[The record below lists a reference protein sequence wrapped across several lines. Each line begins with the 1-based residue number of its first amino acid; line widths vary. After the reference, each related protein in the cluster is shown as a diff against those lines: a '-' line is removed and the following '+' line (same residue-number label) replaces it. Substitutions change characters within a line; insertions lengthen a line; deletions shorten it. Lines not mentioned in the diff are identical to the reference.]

1 MAKSPRTSK
10 SAKSSFDAAPKGMT
24 PEEEAAKLAAR
35 WIDELDNSKELFKP
49 WWEKCEKIVKRYK
62 DERAESDTKV
72 NKGARKYNVLWSVT
86 QTMQPLVYN
95 RSPQPYI
102 SRRNNDRDP
111 VGRDAS
117 MILQRAIAYTLEGDE
132 LHDALVDA
140 REDYLLTS
148 RGVPW
153 MKYTPY
159 LKLRDSELKTYLDD
173 DEELPEDAPEDTE
186 IKTDEKGRYYNK
198 KFEDKVFEEVD
209 SEHVLYSDFLHAPA
223 AKWQHVT
230 WVARRVPMTR
240 KALIERFGDV
250 GKKPPLTI
258 GCKKGTKSDDT
269 DDAKGRSSK
278 AEVWEIWDKCSKTVF
293 WVCPGLPEQILDQK
307 EDPLQLMG
315 FFPCPRPAYSTKT
328 NDTLVPT
335 PDFVLWQGVANE
347 LDDITLRIKLLTEAV
362 RVVGVYD
369 KTAGEHL
376 KKLFSQTAENEMVPV
391 DSWGMF
397 AEKGGIKGAIEFLP
411 VEQVMVVLDKLYM
424 ARERLLKE
432 LYEITGVSDIVRGAS
447 DPRETAK
454 AQQIKGNFANKRL
467 SDKQNTFAR
476 MARESIEIIAQIIC
490 THYSDDMIRQIS
502 SAEQI
507 MVDPVTNQWA
517 PKRFADALALLR
529 NAPLRRFRVKIDEKN
544 LASAD
549 EGEEREERTAFVQGM
564 SQFLQAALPMA
575 KELPGTVPMLKE
587 LLLFAVR
594 GFPMAR
600 STEAAIEAALD
611 SLTASSVPPEAQE
624 AATGPAPKTP
634 EELDIEREKNKIAR
648 EQLGVERQRVFL
660 EERRIKQDHEFR
672 MASLQQK
679 ELNAQR
685 DNKLKETK
693 TLVDATTKAAQVDD
707 NRQARQE
714 DRELNVMSMEQEAA
728 ARENDSALEVQRFN
742 RESEVSDR
750 DAAFREK
757 EAARQAKI
765 EAFGG
770 VRKAA

>member
-1 MAKSPRTSK
+1 MMAKSQRTARGSK
-10 SAKSSFDAAPKGMT
+10 ASGYDAPAASKDKDK
-24 PEEEAAKLAAR
+24 EAADLAAR
-35 WIDELDNSKELFKP
+35 WIDEIDNSKELFKP

-62 DERAESDTKV
+62 DERAESDTKT

-95 RSPQPYI
+95 RAPQPYI

-159 LKLRDSELKTYLDD
+159 LKLRDSELKTYIGEDEDLPDD
-173 DEELPEDAPEDTE
+173 VPEDTE
-186 IKTDEKGRYYNK
+186 VKSDKKGRYYNK

-209 SEHVLYSDFLHAPA
+209 SEHVLYSDFLHSPA
-223 AKWQHVT
+223 AKWSHVT

-240 KALIERFGDV
+240 KALVERFGDV
-250 GKKPPLTI
+250 GKKVPLTI
-258 GCKKGTKSDDT
+258 GCKRGTKDNDN

-278 AEVWEIWDKCSKTVF
+278 GEVWEIWDKCSKTVI
-293 WVCPGLPEQILDQK
+293 WVCPGVPEHVLDK
-307 EDPLQLMG
+307 KDDPLELMN

-369 KTAGEHL
+369 KTAGDHL

-397 AEKGGIKGAIEFLP
+397 AEKGGIKGAIEFMP
-411 VEQVMVVLDKLYM
+411 VEQIMVVLDKLYM

-467 SDKQNTFAR
+467 SEKQNTFAR

-490 THYSDDMIRQIS
+490 AHYSDDMIRQIS

-507 MVDPVTNQWA
+507 MVDPNTNQWA
-517 PKRFADALALLR
+517 PQRFAAALALLR
-529 NAPLRRFRVKIDEKN
+529 NAPMRRFRVKIDEKN

-549 EGEEREERTAFVQGM
+549 ETEEREGRTQFVQGM

-600 STEAAIEAALD
+600 STEASIEAALD
-611 SLTASSVPPEAQE
+611 SLTAASVPPEAQE
-624 AATGPAPKTP
+624 STGPAPKSP
-634 EELDIEREKNKIAR
+634 EEIAIEKEKNDID
-648 EQLGVERQRVFL
+648 RQRL
-660 EERRIKQDHEFR
+660 GIEHKRLLLDEWNAKKNHEYR
-672 MASLQQK
+672 MAALQQK
-679 ELNAQR
+679 ETNAQR
-685 DNKLKETK
+685 DNEVKTAK
-693 TLVDATTKAAQVDD
+693 TLIDAKTKVAQVDEQ
-707 NRQARQE
+707 RAARQDE
-714 DRELNVMSMEQEAA
+714 RELNVVSMEQEAA
-728 ARENDSALEVQRFN
+728 TRSNDSALEVQRFN
-742 RESEVSDR
+742 RDTEVSDR

-765 EAFGG
+765 AAFSSK
-770 VRKAA
+770 VAA

>member
-1 MAKSPRTSK
+1 MAKSQRTAK
-10 SAKSSFDAAPKGMT
+10 RAKSGYDEAPAESKAD
-24 PEEEAAKLAAR
+24 EENAKLAAR
-35 WIDELDNSKELFKP
+35 WIDELDNAKELFKP
-49 WWEKCEKIVKRYK
+49 WWDKCEKIVKRYK
-62 DERAESDTKV
+62 DERADNDTKA

-95 RSPQPYI
+95 RAPQPYI

-159 LKLRDSELKTYLDD
+159 LKLRDSELKTYLDG
-173 DEELPEDAPEDTE
+173 DEELPDDVPEDTE
-186 IKTDEKGRYYNK
+186 VKTDKKGRYYNK
-198 KFEDKVFEEVD
+198 KYEDKVFEEVD
-209 SEHVLYSDFLHAPA
+209 SEHVLYSDFLHSPA
-223 AKWQHVT
+223 AKWTHVT

-240 KALIERFGDV
+240 KALVERFGDV

-258 GCKKGTKSDDT
+258 GCRKGTKDNDT
-269 DDAKGRSSK
+269 DDAKGTSAK
-278 AEVWEIWDKCSKTVF
+278 AEVWEIWDKCSKTVI
-293 WVCPGLPEQILDQK
+293 WVCPGVAEHVLDK
-307 EDPLQLMG
+307 KDDPLELMG

-369 KTAGEHL
+369 KTAGDHL

-397 AEKGGIKGAIEFLP
+397 AEKGGIKGAIEFMP
-411 VEQVMVVLDKLYM
+411 VEQIMVVLDKLYM

-517 PKRFADALALLR
+517 PQRFAAALELLR

-544 LASAD
+544 LASSD

-600 STEAAIEAALD
+600 STEASIEAALD
-611 SLTASSVPPEAQE
+611 SLTAASVPPEAQE

-634 EELDIEREKNKIAR
+634 EELDIEREKNKIER
-648 EQLGVERQRVFL
+648 ERLGVERQRVLL
-660 EERRIKQDHEFR
+660 EETRDKRNHEYR
-672 MASLQQK
+672 MAALQQK
-679 ELNAQR
+679 ETNAQR
-685 DNKLKETK
+685 DNEIKTVK
-693 TLVDATTKAAQVDD
+693 TLVDAKTKVAQVDEQ
-707 NRQARQE
+707 RAARQE
-714 DRELNVMSMEQEAA
+714 ERELNVVSMEQEAA
-728 ARENDSALEVQRFN
+728 SRSNDAALEVQRFN
-742 RESEVSDR
+742 REAEVSDR

-757 EAARQAKI
+757 EAERQAKI
-765 EAFGG
+765 AAFTSK
-770 VRKAA
+770 VAA